1 MVLRSSKVVASVS
14 MHALRFCAESILVS
28 QFVSRSINGNRDYF
42 CEDNLQVI
50 TQVAVFTESQG
61 ITPLGKVYLGK

>member
-14 MHALRFCAESILVS
+14 MHALRFCAESILVR

>member
-50 TQVAVFTESQG
+50 T
-61 ITPLGKVYLGK
+61 